1 MNAMEE
7 LDALLEGVYAHAG
20 DVARSPTPEKL
31 LRELLDPVRVLF
43 LTQIKARELHSLS
56 ISSDAVAQANGEDA
70 ADGAA
75 DPAKRHNY
83 LSEAATKIQ
92 ALVLGSSASPS
103 AANGAQASRVSTIRH
118 SIAVPR
124 MSKLNF
130 EAAKMPRAH
139 NYLSGAANKLQAL
152 VKGNRGGLPPAPPA
166 TIVERSPTHD
176 RSEAAVRIQALVR
189 GKQERNTLLRQHSF
203 LEQGTKVLKKYVM
216 KSDRFPNCHV
226 LSTPDGYNGGS
237 CCLLPACLLEVL
249 MEMLTM

>member
-1 MNAMEE
+1 
-7 LDALLEGVYAHAG
+7 
-20 DVARSPTPEKL
+20 
-31 LRELLDPVRVLF
+31 VRVLF

-70 ADGAA
+70 ADAA

-92 ALVLGSSASPS
+92 ALVLGTSVASS
-103 AANGAQASRVSTIRH
+103 AANGTGGSHATRVSTIRH

-130 EAAKMPRAH
+130 ESAKMPRAH

-152 VKGNRGGLPPAPPA
+152 VKGNRGGLPPVPPA
-166 TIVERSPTHD
+166 TIIERSPDHD

-226 LSTPDGYNGGS
+226 LSTPDGYIGGS
-237 CCLLPACLLEVL
+237 CLLSAYLLCLCWC
-249 MEMLTM
+249 